1 MQADFSVELG
11 SDDPALELPWSS
23 VDPHVRYYDLKN
35 HPELLQQIPEAV
47 AHPELGPFLSRI
59 NAAGFPLAT
68 AKCDVWSSEE
78 VAPEEEIFG
87 DRKFVSYIDLVF
99 VNESDRC
106 SFEKHEAFAKDLCQ
120 LLGHAPEIAATVEL
134 VIRRCYYHQEKLVGE
149 NEIGQSGAP
158 LQQSV
163 NRESMNRGTGGL
175 TPSDFGN
182 DDGEHLNSNECPN
195 SRNLPVSDLSDS
207 TRSFEKVHLEAQFQ
221 SKQEF
226 HSQEFQSEDRVWS
239 EDMVQ
244 LKGNVEAEDQVQSD
258 EKNRLRNKLQSD
270 DKAIRENKVWEEHK
284 LQSDDK
290 VRLGDNPRLEHAIA
304 SITGFCVTAYVTGF
318 GDSDHDPV
326 LRWTIGLSLL
336 QYALVQLARHKGLKH

>member
-11 SDDPALELPWSS
+11 SDDPALELPWHST
-23 VDPHVRYYDLKN
+23 DPHVRYYDLKN

-47 AHPELGPFLSRI
+47 AHPELGSFLSRI

-68 AKCDVWSSEE
+68 AKCDVWPSEE

-87 DRKFVSYIDLVF
+87 DRKFVSYIDVVF
-99 VNESDRC
+99 INETDRC

-120 LLGHAPEIAATVEL
+120 LLGHAPEIAASVEL

-163 NRESMNRGTGGL
+163 NRGTAAL
-175 TPSDFGN
+175 QSFDFGN
-182 DDGEHLNSNECPN
+182 EAGLDVNTNERPN
-195 SRNLPVSDLSDS
+195 SRIPQVSVSSDS
-207 TRSFEKVHLEAQFQ
+207 IRPFENVELEAQFQ
-221 SKQEF
+221 SKQKF
-226 HSQEFQSEDRVWS
+226 HSKEFQSQDRVWS
-239 EDMVQ
+239 EDKVQ
-244 LKGNVEAEDQVQSD
+244 LKGNVEAKDQVQSD
-258 EKNRLRNKLQSD
+258 EKIRLRNKLQSD
-270 DKAIRENKVWEEHK
+270 DKAIRENKVSEENK

-290 VRLGDNPRLEHAIA
+290 VRLEDKPRLEHAIA

-336 QYALVQLARHKGLKH
+336 QYALVQLASQ

>member
-23 VDPHVRYYDLKN
+23 SDPHVRYYDLKN

-47 AHPELGPFLSRI
+47 AHPELGSFLFRI
-59 NAAGFPLAT
+59 NSAGFPLAT

-87 DRKFVSYIDLVF
+87 DRKFVSYIDVVF
-99 VNESDRC
+99 INETDRC

-120 LLGHAPEIAATVEL
+120 LLGHAPEIAASVEL

-163 NRESMNRGTGGL
+163 NRGTAAL
-175 TPSDFGN
+175 QSFDFGN
-182 DDGEHLNSNECPN
+182 EAGLDVNTNERPQ
-195 SRNLPVSDLSDS
+195 VSVSSDS
-207 TRSFEKVHLEAQFQ
+207 IRRFEKAQLEAQSQ
-221 SKQEF
+221 SKQKF
-226 HSQEFQSEDRVWS
+226 HSKEFQSEDRVWS
-239 EDMVQ
+239 EDKVL

-258 EKNRLRNKLQSD
+258 EKIRLRNKLQSD
-270 DKAIRENKVWEEHK
+270 DKSIRENKVWEEHK

-290 VRLGDNPRLEHAIA
+290 VRLDDKARLEDKHRLEHAIA

-318 GDSDHDPV
+318 GDSNHDPV

-336 QYALVQLARHKGLKH
+336 QYALVQLACH

>member
-23 VDPHVRYYDLKN
+23 TDPHVRYYDLKN

-47 AHPELGPFLSRI
+47 AHPELGSFLSRI
-59 NAAGFPLAT
+59 NAAGCPLAT
-68 AKCDVWSSEE
+68 VKCDVWSSEE

-87 DRKFVSYIDLVF
+87 DRKFVSYIDVVF
-99 VNESDRC
+99 INETDRC

-120 LLGHAPEIAATVEL
+120 LLGHAPEIAASVEL

-163 NRESMNRGTGGL
+163 NPGTAAL
-175 TPSDFGN
+175 QSFDFGN
-182 DDGEHLNSNECPN
+182 EAGLDVNTNERPQ
-195 SRNLPVSDLSDS
+195 VSVSSDS
-207 TRSFEKVHLEAQFQ
+207 IRAFENAQLEAQFQ
-221 SKQEF
+221 SKQKF
-226 HSQEFQSEDRVWS
+226 HSKEFQSEDRVWS
-239 EDMVQ
+239 EDKVL

-258 EKNRLRNKLQSD
+258 EKIRLRNKLQSD
-270 DKAIRENKVWEEHK
+270 DKAIRENKENK

-290 VRLGDNPRLEHAIA
+290 VRLEDKPRLEHAIA

-336 QYALVQLARHKGLKH
+336 QYALVQLASQ

>member
-23 VDPHVRYYDLKN
+23 SDPHVRYYDLKN

-47 AHPELGPFLSRI
+47 AHPELGSFLSRI

-99 VNESDRC
+99 INETDRC
-106 SFEKHEAFAKDLCQ
+106 SFEKHEAFAKDLCR
-120 LLGHAPEIAATVEL
+120 LLGHAPEIAASVEL

-163 NRESMNRGTGGL
+163 NRRTAALQSF
-175 TPSDFGN
+175 DFGN
-182 DDGEHLNSNECPN
+182 EVGLDVNTNERSN
-195 SRNLPVSDLSDS
+195 SRIPQVSVSSDS
-207 TRSFEKVHLEAQFQ
+207 IRPFEKAQLEAQFQ
-221 SKQEF
+221 SKQKF
-226 HSQEFQSEDRVWS
+226 HSKEFQSQDRVWS
-239 EDMVQ
+239 EDKVQ

-258 EKNRLRNKLQSD
+258 EKIRLRNKLQSD

-290 VRLGDNPRLEHAIA
+290 ARLEDKPPLKDKPRLEAGIA

-336 QYALVQLARHKGLKH
+336 QYALVQLASQ

>member
-23 VDPHVRYYDLKN
+23 SDPHVRYYDLKN

-47 AHPELGPFLSRI
+47 AHPELGSFLSRI

-99 VNESDRC
+99 INETDRC
-106 SFEKHEAFAKDLCQ
+106 SFEKHEAFAKDLCR
-120 LLGHAPEIAATVEL
+120 LLGHAPEIAASVEL

-158 LQQSV
+158 SQQSG
-163 NRESMNRGTGGL
+163 NRGTAAL
-175 TPSDFGN
+175 QSFDFGN
-182 DDGEHLNSNECPN
+182 EAGLDVNTNERPQ
-195 SRNLPVSDLSDS
+195 VSVSSDS
-207 TRSFEKVHLEAQFQ
+207 IRRFEKAQLEAQSQ
-221 SKQEF
+221 SKQKF
-226 HSQEFQSEDRVWS
+226 HSKESQSEDRVWS
-239 EDMVQ
+239 EDKVL

-258 EKNRLRNKLQSD
+258 EKIRLRNKLQSD
-270 DKAIRENKVWEEHK
+270 DKSIRENKVWEEHK

-290 VRLGDNPRLEHAIA
+290 VRLDDKARLEDKHRLEHAIA

-318 GDSDHDPV
+318 GDSNHDPV

-336 QYALVQLARHKGLKH
+336 QYALVQLACH